1 LYVVVISC
9 ESARCCVASSSS
21 SCESRLEFMCKR
33 RKDGNAFQLN
43 FSSMWK
49 SNYSTPNSKQQ
60 RKAER
65 EEKKKCPRR
74 IKTIQFH

>member
-1 LYVVVISC
+1 
-9 ESARCCVASSSS
+9 
-21 SCESRLEFMCKR
+21 MCKR